1 MKRICVFCGSSSGK
15 GDVYIQAATDLGKEL
30 ASQGIELVYGGASV
44 GTMGAVADAVLA
56 NGGKV
61 IGVIPQGIA
70 DLEVAHTG
78 LTKLE
83 VVADMHERK
92 ARMMTLSDAFIAL
105 PGGLG
110 TLEELFE
117 VLTWLQLRFHNKPCG
132 VLNVASYY
140 DHLINFLSHA
150 SEQGFAKQAH
160 IDSLLVSDDSQ
171 SMIDALREFEL
182 PTQSKLTG

>member
-1 MKRICVFCGSSSGK
+1 MV
-15 GDVYIQAATDLGKEL
+15 AA
-30 ASQGIELVYGGASV
+30 SI

-56 NGGKV
+56 NGCKV

-92 ARMMTLSDAFIAL
+92 ARMMALADAFIAL

-117 VLTWLQLRFHNKPCG
+117 VLTWLQLRFHTKPCG

-140 DHLINFLSHA
+140 DHLIGFLAHA
-150 SEQGFAKQAH
+150 SEQGFAKQVH
-160 IDSLLVSDDSQ
+160 VDNLLVHETSQ
-171 SMIDALREFEL
+171 NMISALKEFEL
-182 PTQSKLTG
+182 LKQTKLSA

>member
-1 MKRICVFCGSSSGK
+1 MKRICVFCGSSAGND
-15 GDVYIQAATDLGKEL
+15 DVYIKAAHTLGEAL
-30 ASQGIELVYGGASV
+30 AKQEIELVYGGASI
-44 GTMGAVADAVLA
+44 GTMGAVADSVLA
-56 NGGKV
+56 NGGRV

-92 ARMMTLSDAFIAL
+92 ARMMTLADGFIAL

-117 VLTWLQLRFHNKPCG
+117 VLTWLQLRFHAKPCG

-140 DHLINFLSHA
+140 DHLLSFLSHA

-160 IDSLLVSDDSQ
+160 IDSLQIADNSDE
-171 SMIDALREFEL
+171 MIGKLRAFEM
-182 PTQSKLTG
+182 PESAKLS